1 MPNSKSS
8 SVTDA
13 RTLAAE
19 VLVRVWGEDAFAAA
33 ALTATLSRHPQLDPR
48 DAGLT
53 TELVFGVLRTE
64 GALER
69 RLDRLAKNPRYKT
82 QPHVKAHLFIAAYS
96 LFFLDRVPDHAAVD
110 AAVRG
115 IKAREGQ
122 KVAGFANAVLRK
134 LAAGDRA
141 ITRVEAARQT
151 LPRWLRRGLREQLGE
166 AGLDATLGGG
176 ETPPISLCLAA
187 DEDPQTWLARLQE
200 AGGRWER
207 GKLSPRCL
215 LGWGAG
221 DSDRLPGA
229 HEAWR
234 VQEEGAQVLG
244 LLVGAAP
251 GETVLDACAGRG
263 GKTLLFLDAVGPSGA
278 VDAADLH
285 PRKLERLRERP
296 GGDRVRDVYGVDWTR
311 GQGGIEGTYDVVVVD
326 APCTGTGTLR
336 RRPEIARRLGK
347 NDPARMAE
355 LQLAIARSAA
365 TRVKPGGRL
374 VYAVCSLLREE
385 GVGVAEALA
394 SEGELEPVSFPGRS
408 AVPGLKLDERPAVAL
423 TPGEH
428 ETDGYYVACFQRRG

>member
-1 MPNSKSS
+1 
-8 SVTDA
+8 VTDRLCDA
-13 RTLAAE
+13 RALAAE

-33 ALTATLSRHPQLDPR
+33 ALTATLGRYPQIDPR

-69 RLDRLAKNPRYKT
+69 RLDRLANSPRYKT

-115 IKAREGQ
+115 IKDREGER
-122 KVAGFANAVLRK
+122 VAGFANAVLRRV
-134 LAAGDRA
+134 ASGDRA
-141 ITRVEAARQT
+141 LTRVQAARQT
-151 LPRWLRRGLREQLGE
+151 LPRWLRRGLRERLGE
-166 AGLDATLGGG
+166 DGLDATLGGG
-176 ETPPISLCLAA
+176 ETPPVSLCLAPG
-187 DEDPQTWLARLQE
+187 EDRELWLTRLRE
-200 AGGRWER
+200 ASGRWEP
-207 GKLSPRCL
+207 GPLSPLCL

-244 LLVGAAP
+244 LLVGTAP

-263 GKTLLFLDAVGPSGA
+263 GKTLLFLDAIGPTGA

-285 PRKLERLRERP
+285 PRKLDRLRERP
-296 GGDRVRDVYGVDWTR
+296 GGERVRDLFGVDWTR
-311 GQGGIEGTYDVVVVD
+311 GQGDIDRTYDAVVVD

-336 RRPEIARRLGK
+336 RRPEIARRLSK
-347 NDPARMAE
+347 DDPARLAE

-365 TRVKPGGRL
+365 TRLAPGGRL
-374 VYAVCSLLREE
+374 VYAVCSLLAEE
-385 GVGVAEALA
+385 GPGVAEALA
-394 SEGELEPVSFPGRS
+394 ADERLEPMPLVGRD
-408 AVPGLKLDERPAVAL
+408 AVPALNLAEDATAVTL

-428 ETDGYYVACFQRRG
+428 QTDGYFVACFRRR